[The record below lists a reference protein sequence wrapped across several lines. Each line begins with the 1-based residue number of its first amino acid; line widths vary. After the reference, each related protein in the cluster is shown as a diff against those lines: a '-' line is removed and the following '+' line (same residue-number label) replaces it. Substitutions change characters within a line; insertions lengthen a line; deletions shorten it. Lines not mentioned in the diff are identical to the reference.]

1 MPHIL
6 VKSHKPFKA
15 VKNSKYSFEFCACCK
30 NECKISINIKDK
42 TFLLSKIQKQN
53 NIYLIKIDKTTRI
66 SPLRIVKEAFNYYI
80 DEFDCEVISSN
91 IAYTPK
97 DDNIQ
102 KKNYLKDISY
112 FEHNFKQ
119 IAYKNVSIEIG
130 FGSGKH
136 ILYQAKNNKDTL
148 FIGVEIHTQS
158 IDKLLRLIKVEGI
171 ENIIITNC
179 DARELVQVLPSNCI
193 ENIFIHFPVPWDD
206 SPHRRVISKMFLK
219 HSNKILKPNGMIEL
233 RTDSNLYYEFSKQ
246 VFLDNKNFDSVI
258 KTNNQIGVVS
268 KYEQRWLNLNKNIYT
283 IRAYK
288 NKTSSKSKTKKYSFE
303 FDMALP
309 NHIGFDDF
317 CDKLPKKAKVYKKDN
332 IIVNFLKS
340 YKIDAQ
346 NGIISC
352 ALGMPSLMSTKY
364 LVMSYRAI
372 GYYQSPLV
380 NTKINHKAHKRLLC
394 ILKKTKGKFND

>member
-6 VKSHKPFKA
+6 IKSNKKFSPVKT
-15 VKNSKYSFEFCACCK
+15 SKYSFDFCACS
-30 NECKISINIKDK
+30 NGECRISTTIGDK
-42 TFLLSKIQKQN
+42 TFLLSKIKKKDN
-53 NIYLIKIDKTTRI
+53 TYLIKVDKVTRL
-66 SPLRIVKEAFNYYI
+66 SPLRVVKEAFNYYI
-80 DEFDCEVISSN
+80 DEFECEVLSSN

-102 KKNYLKDISY
+102 KQNYLKDIYY
-112 FEHNFKQ
+112 FEHNFSQLQSSK
-119 IAYKNVSIEIG
+119 ISIEVG

-136 ILYQAKNNKDTL
+136 ILYQAKNNPDTI

-158 IDKLLRLIKVEGI
+158 IDKLLRLIKI
-171 ENIIITNC
+171 EDIKNIIITNC

-206 SPHRRVISKMFLK
+206 APHRRVISESFLK
-219 HSNKILKPNGMIEL
+219 YSNRILKPKGMLEL
-233 RTDSNLYYEFSKQ
+233 RTDSDLYYEFSKQ

-317 CDKLPKKAKVYKKDN
+317 CEKLPKKAKVYKSNN

-340 YKIDAQ
+340 YKIDDQ
-346 NGIISC
+346 SGIISC
-352 ALGMPSLMSTKY
+352 ALGSPSLMSTKY
-364 LVMSYRAI
+364 IIMNNKMI
-372 GYYQSPLV
+372 KYYQSGLV
-380 NTKINHKAHKRLLC
+380 NTKTNRKAHKKLLC
-394 ILKKTKGKFND
+394 ILNKTKGKFND